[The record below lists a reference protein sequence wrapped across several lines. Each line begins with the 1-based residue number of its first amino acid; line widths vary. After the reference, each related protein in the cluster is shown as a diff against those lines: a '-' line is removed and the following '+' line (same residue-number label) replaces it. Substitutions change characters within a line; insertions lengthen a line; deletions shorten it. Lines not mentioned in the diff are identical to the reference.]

1 MRLLVCASHV
11 NCGLVHT
18 QVDGQA
24 VIPCMTLM
32 EAGCAFA
39 MAIKDDATL
48 ATPTLL
54 DITNQ
59 TPIAFTPGSPS
70 ICIEIF
76 QTGALN
82 VTFAAKRHDASA
94 MSCHTSST
102 ISQPVQEFSQTKRG
116 RRAIFSL
123 LVGRK
128 SRSKQKRR
136 LCPLHAC
143 AMALVACVRDHDNI
157 HGFWV
162 QPGATKALLQLNAFV
177 HMTPRDMLPCPYL
190 LQSIGYKTFVAR
202 YAMVTLVSPSSCLSS
217 SQM

>member
-1 MRLLVCASHV
+1 M
-11 NCGLVHT
+11 

-54 DITNQ
+54 NTTIQ

-70 ICIEIF
+70 IRIEIF

-82 VTFAAKRHDASA
+82 VTSAAKRHDASA

-102 ISQPVQEFSQTKRG
+102 KSQPVQNFSENKKG
-116 RRAIFSL
+116 RRAISSL

-128 SRSKQKRR
+128 SKSKQKHR
-136 LCPLHAC
+136 LCPLHAYK
-143 AMALVACVRDHDNI
+143 MALVACVRENDKI

-162 QPGATKALLQLNAFV
+162 QPGATKALLQLNAFM
-177 HMTPRDMLPCPYL
+177 HMIPRDMLPCPYL
-190 LQSIGYKTFVAR
+190 LQSIGYKAFVAR
-202 YAMVTLVSPSSCLSS
+202 HAMVTLDSLSSCLSS
-217 SQM
+217 SQI

>member
-1 MRLLVCASHV
+1 M
-11 NCGLVHT
+11 

-24 VIPCMTLM
+24 VVPCMTLM
-32 EAGCAFA
+32 EAACAFA
-39 MAIKDDATL
+39 MAIKDDATM

-54 DITNQ
+54 DTSKQ

-70 ICIEIF
+70 IRIEMF

-82 VTFAAKRHDASA
+82 VTSAAKRHDASA

-102 ISQPVQEFSQTKRG
+102 KSQPVKAFSQS
-116 RRAIFSL
+116 RRLLRANFPL

-128 SRSKQKRR
+128 SRSKHEGR
-136 LCPLHAC
+136 LCPLHAYT
-143 AMALVACVRDHDNI
+143 MALVPCVQDNDNI

-177 HMTPRDMLPCPYL
+177 HMAPRDTLPCPYP
-190 LQSIGYKTFVAR
+190 LQSVGYKTFVAR
-202 YAMVTLVSPSSCLSS
+202 HAMVTLISPSSCLLS
-217 SQM
+217 SQI